1 MEIKNEYNYIVFV
14 LGYDLLHKF
23 IMQQDE
29 QSNDIVY
36 KFCSI
41 IANKFMLSAEYKQ
54 YNMSMYDCL
63 VKWIK
68 NNMNNI
74 EKIWKDVN

>member
-1 MEIKNEYNYIVFV
+1 MKITNEYKYSVFV

-23 IMQQDE
+23 IMQQEE

-36 KFCSI
+36 DFCSI

-54 YNMSMYDCL
+54 YNISMYDCL
-63 VKWIK
+63 VNWIE
-68 NNMNNI
+68 NNI
-74 EKIWKDVN
+74 ENIGKIWKEVN

>member
-1 MEIKNEYNYIVFV
+1 MEITNEYNYIVFV

-41 IANKFMLSAEYKQ
+41 IANKFMLSA
-54 YNMSMYDCL
+54 
-63 VKWIK
+63 
-68 NNMNNI
+68 
-74 EKIWKDVN
+74 

>member
-1 MEIKNEYNYIVFV
+1 MEITNEYNYIVFV

-23 IMQQDE
+23 IMQQVV

-36 KFCSI
+36 KFCFI
-41 IANKFMLSAEYKQ
+41 IDNKFMLSNEYKQ

-68 NNMNNI
+68 NNMENI
-74 EKIWKDVN
+74 GKIWKEIN

>member
-1 MEIKNEYNYIVFV
+1 MEISNEYNYIVFV

-23 IMQQDE
+23 IMQQEE

-36 KFCSI
+36 DFCSI

-63 VKWIK
+63 VKCIE

-74 EKIWKDVN
+74 GKIWKEVN